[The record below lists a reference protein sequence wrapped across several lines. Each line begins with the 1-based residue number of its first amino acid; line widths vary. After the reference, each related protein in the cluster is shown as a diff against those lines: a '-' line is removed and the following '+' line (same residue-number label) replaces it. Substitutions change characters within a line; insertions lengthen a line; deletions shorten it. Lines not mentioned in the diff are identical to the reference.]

1 MDGSA
6 ETYERWKAWFNVHDR
21 VMLKAWRQV
30 MTTGAWPEWFQRRMA
45 EDEIVLPEAWT
56 QITQGMLAEAWVDH
70 VIGKK

>member
-45 EDEIVLPEAWT
+45 EDEIVL
-56 QITQGMLAEAWVDH
+56 LAEAWVDH